1 DQSNKY
7 SIFYD
12 MAYKTTTTHDGIQ
25 QTKPFASIEQEAI
38 VSLLRTANFVHLQ
51 YEHLVQKEGITI
63 QQYNILRILRGA
75 DQPLP
80 TMEIG
85 DRLVEKTPGITRLL
99 DRLEEKNLIKRN
111 RCPHDRR
118 QVLCCITDQALILL
132 DRLEKPV
139 DSMDKTSLVGLDH
152 AQLSAL
158 LILLQ
163 RIRQSA
169 SL

>member
-1 DQSNKY
+1 
-7 SIFYD
+7 
-12 MAYKTTTTHDGIQ
+12 MEYKTTTIHDEMQ

-99 DRLEEKNLIKRN
+99 DRLGKKNLVKRN
-111 RCPHDRR
+111 RCSHDRR
-118 QVLCCITDQALILL
+118 QVLCCITDQALALL

-139 DSMDKTSLVGLDH
+139 DIMDKTSLVGLDH
-152 AQLSAL
+152 DQLSTL

-163 RIRQSA
+163 RIRKSA

>member
-1 DQSNKY
+1 MT
-7 SIFYD
+7 I
-12 MAYKTTTTHDGIQ
+12 HDEIQ

-85 DRLVEKTPGITRLL
+85 DRLVEKTP
-99 DRLEEKNLIKRN
+99 
-111 RCPHDRR
+111 
-118 QVLCCITDQALILL
+118 
-132 DRLEKPV
+132 
-139 DSMDKTSLVGLDH
+139 
-152 AQLSAL
+152 
-158 LILLQ
+158 
-163 RIRQSA
+163 
-169 SL
+169 